1 MFDVPFQQLQNPLG
15 TGLGI
20 CFDLLFEVI
29 CQYCGPC
36 DINDLRPWATKEL
49 NLITQNLC
57 QKMFQNDTAVCLKK
71 NLQEQGLVLLGVSQ
85 QQAASWPEGPL
96 RLFHF
101 PTVLDLRASSTDC
114 DQGEQCHPTQIL
126 L

>member
-71 NLQEQGLVLLGVSQ
+71 PARAGPCASRGESAAGSQLARGSTEDVSLSHS
-85 QQAASWPEGPL
+85 AGPESL
-96 RLFHF
+96 EHRL
-101 PTVLDLRASSTDC
+101 
-114 DQGEQCHPTQIL
+114 
-126 L
+126 